1 VTSYLRRGVLAG
13 LAGGAAMAAFLLAV
27 GERSIRQALAIE
39 AARSQGEEGVE
50 VFSRGTQLAGGAAAA
65 LLYGL
70 FAGAVFAV
78 VFAAVRHRSRLRDDF
93 SRALGLAAV
102 AFATLVLVPALK
114 YPANPP
120 AVGDPDTVGQ
130 RTVAYLTLM
139 GLSVVASLAAWRL
152 SRYLRAQGLADHQ
165 RLPLV
170 GLGYLAL
177 VFIGYLAWPANP
189 DQVTVPAQLIWRFRL
204 ASLGGAAALWTV
216 LGVVFGWACLR
227 ATSGELPAPAAKAGR

>member
-1 VTSYLRRGVLAG
+1 VTAYLRRGALAG

-39 AARSQGEEGVE
+39 AARSQGEGVE
-50 VFSRGTQLAGGAAAA
+50 EFSRGTQLAGGVAAA

-70 FAGAVFAV
+70 FIGAVFAV
-78 VFAAVRHRSRLRDDF
+78 VFAAVRHRSRLSDDF
-93 SRALGLAAV
+93 ARSLGLAAIG
-102 AFATLVLVPALK
+102 FGTLVLVPALK

-130 RTVAYLTLM
+130 RTVAYLTLV

-152 SRYLRAQGLADHQ
+152 SGYLRARGLADHE

-170 GLGYLAL
+170 GLGYAA
-177 VFIGYLAWPANP
+177 VVGVAFLAWPANP
-189 DQVTVPAQLIWRFRL
+189 DAVTVPAQLIWRFRL
-204 ASLGGAAALWTV
+204 AALGGAATLWAV
-216 LGVVFGWACLR
+216 MGVVFGWASIHSSHRR
-227 ATSGELPAPAAKAGR
+227 APVTQALG

>member
-1 VTSYLRRGVLAG
+1 MIAYLRRGALAG

-39 AARSQGEEGVE
+39 AAASHGEPGVE
-50 VFSRGTQLAGGAAAA
+50 EFSRGTQLAGGAMAA

-70 FAGAVFAV
+70 FIGAVFAV

-93 SRALGLAAV
+93 ARALGLAAV
-102 AFATLVLVPALK
+102 GFGTLVLVPALK

-130 RTVAYLTLM
+130 RTVAYLTLV
-139 GLSVVASLAAWRL
+139 GLSIVASLAAWRL

-165 RLPLV
+165 RLPMVGLAYLTLV
-170 GLGYLAL
+170 GVA
-177 VFIGYLAWPANP
+177 YLAWPANP
-189 DQVTVPAQLIWRFRL
+189 DAVTVPAQLIWRFRL
-204 ASLGGAAALWTV
+204 ATLGGAAALWAV

-227 ATSGELPAPAAKAGR
+227 TSAGSRSNPAARVLG